1 MDGVEVLNELIFVM
15 LYHKTF
21 TIHKTV
27 RTMPLN
33 GIGER
38 VFNVVLSSR
47 NHAAKEL
54 PKIQQA
60 KSVYKGLNPFSDTNL
75 DLRSIYVLIRLLLQ
89 ATHLLHHI
97 I

>member
-1 MDGVEVLNELIFVM
+1 MYPRSPRLEEPKANSLQ
-15 LYHKTF
+15 TF

-60 KSVYKGLNPFSDTNL
+60 KSVYKG
-75 DLRSIYVLIRLLLQ
+75 
-89 ATHLLHHI
+89 
-97 I
+97 